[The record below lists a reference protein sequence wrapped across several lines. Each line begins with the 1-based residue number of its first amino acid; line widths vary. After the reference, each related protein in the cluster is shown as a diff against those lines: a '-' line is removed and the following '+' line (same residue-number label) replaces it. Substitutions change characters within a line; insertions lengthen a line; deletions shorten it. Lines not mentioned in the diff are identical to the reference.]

1 MEAVII
7 PEIHDE
13 LDTRNFEKYEEVNVI
28 LFFLYSGQLLF
39 TLLCYL
45 YDDRINFLL

>member
-13 LDTRNFEKYEEVNVI
+13 LDTRNFEKYEEVNIIIFRIVAS
-28 LFFLYSGQLLF
+28 YW
-39 TLLCYL
+39 LLCYL
-45 YDDRINFLL
+45 NEDGINLLR